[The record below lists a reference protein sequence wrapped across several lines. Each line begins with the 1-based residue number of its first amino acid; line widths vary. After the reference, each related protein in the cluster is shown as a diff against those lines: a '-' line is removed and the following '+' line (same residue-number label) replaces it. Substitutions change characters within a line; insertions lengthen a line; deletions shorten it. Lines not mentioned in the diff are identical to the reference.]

1 MLENRLI
8 WFLLI
13 VSQIAFAQ
21 IQGKVIDVS
30 GNPVPYVNIW
40 VENANI
46 GTTSEADGTFKI
58 NVTSDQILVFSA
70 VGFET
75 LKTTADHNKTFVLA
89 EARYELEEVLV
100 SRRSKPLGKNQIYI
114 GKNSK
119 FPNSYYG
126 CSSQPSI
133 VVNYFPSTKK
143 VQDHPFLKEVT
154 FSTMSEVKSKFNLRL
169 FDVNSDGSPGL
180 PIVDENILVTVDKGR
195 VNSVFNLEKYK
206 ITIPDNGIFI
216 GVEWLIVDENKFSKS
231 FTESEVLA
239 IKMQYKELDE
249 TQKNQILEMLKTL
262 YEPLFA
268 TTISKKGI
276 NAWRYHSGKWHNSF
290 QERIALKLTLTN

>member
-13 VSQIAFAQ
+13 VSQFAFAQ

-40 VENANI
+40 VENENI
-46 GTTSEADGTFKI
+46 GGTSEVDGTYKI
-58 NVTSDQILVFSA
+58 QAASGKTLVFSA

-75 LKTTADHNKTFVLA
+75 LRTNAIDNETIVLT
-89 EARYELEEVLV
+89 EALYELQEVLV
-100 SRRSKPLGKNQIYI
+100 SKRSKPLRKNQIYI

-119 FPNSYYG
+119 FSSSYYG

-133 VVNYFPSTKK
+133 VVNYYPSTKN

-180 PIVDENILVTVDKGR
+180 PIVDENILVTVDEGR
-195 VNSVFNLEKYK
+195 VKSVFNLEKYK

-216 GVEWLIVDENKFSKS
+216 GVEWLIVDENKFTKS
-231 FTESEVLA
+231 FTESEVIA
-239 IKMQYKELDE
+239 IKMQYKDLDE
-249 TQKNQILEMLKTL
+249 TQQNQILEMLKTL

-276 NAWRYHSGKWHNSF
+276 SAWRYHSGKWHNSF
-290 QERIALKLTLTN
+290 QERMAIKLTLTN